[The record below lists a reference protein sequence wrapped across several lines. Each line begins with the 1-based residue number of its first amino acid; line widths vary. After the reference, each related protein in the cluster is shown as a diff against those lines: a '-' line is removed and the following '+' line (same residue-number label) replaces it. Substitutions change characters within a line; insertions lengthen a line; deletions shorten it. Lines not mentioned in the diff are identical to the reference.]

1 MAIGVRIVG
10 DIAVFDIVGEDLTR
24 TSFANPS
31 LHELLRIQLDQGRR
45 KILLDFEKAEFVDS
59 SGIGQI
65 IACYTSTRN
74 LGGAFVFCAI
84 PQKIMLVFMIVGI
97 VPHII
102 KSYPDEASA
111 LASFASPS

>member
-1 MAIGVRIVG
+1 MPIGVRTAG
-10 DIAVFDIVGEDLTR
+10 DVMIFDIVGEDLTR

-31 LHELLRIQLDQGRR
+31 LHELVRTHLDMGRR
-45 KILLDFEKAEFVDS
+45 KILVNFERAEFVDS

-65 IACYTSTRN
+65 ISCYTSTKN
-74 LGGAFVFCAI
+74 LGGAFVFSSV

-102 KSYPDEASA
+102 KSYPDEPSA
-111 LASFASPS
+111 LASFK